1 MKAGWIGRAAAAA
14 LVLMLAGCASD
25 LASQIRTNAPVRNR
39 VMGVIS
45 GDGALAQEMTQRL
58 LATDS
63 LRVRVVETVL
73 RDNSSAQYLLA
84 RIARNPDAVDLVLQA
99 AAADSVGREHVMTL
113 LKGMQMAL
121 KAAERH

>member
-14 LVLMLAGCASD
+14 WVLALAGCASD
-25 LASQIRTNAPVRNR
+25 VTSEIRTNAPARER
-39 VMGVIS
+39 VMNAIAANGVW
-45 GDGALAQEMTQRL
+45 AQEMTQRL

-63 LRVRVVETVL
+63 LRVRVVETML
-73 RDNSSAQYLLA
+73 RDNSSAQYLLV

-113 LKGMQMAL
+113 LKGMEMAL
-121 KAAERH
+121 KASARH

>member
-25 LASQIRTNAPVRNR
+25 LASQIRTNAPVRER

-63 LRVRVVETVL
+63 LRVRVVETML